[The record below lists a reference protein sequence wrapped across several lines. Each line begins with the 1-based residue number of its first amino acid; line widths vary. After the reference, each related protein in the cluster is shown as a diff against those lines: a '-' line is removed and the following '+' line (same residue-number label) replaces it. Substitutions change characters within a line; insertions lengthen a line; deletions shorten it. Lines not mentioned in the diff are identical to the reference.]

1 MMRRHLLLG
10 HALAVL
16 AAILSAART
25 PTAAADRT
33 EAAHPA
39 NAMRILAERAWGRFR
54 DGLATGQWEPWL
66 SMLDEDFTF
75 FFPTGRYH
83 GLHTGKAKARE
94 FFAYVSSVYPDGLR
108 VTLDWTTIE
117 GSRAIFEFRS
127 EGTLVLPTER
137 RAYKNRVAVAMEF
150 RDGLVV
156 AYREYFGSDGRSY

>member
-1 MMRRHLLLG
+1 MTRRHSWFGPTLALLLPILPAVSG
-10 HALAVL
+10 PRATTGRAEALQAPD
-16 AAILSAART
+16 ATRA
-25 PTAAADRT
+25 
-33 EAAHPA
+33 
-39 NAMRILAERAWGRFR
+39 LAERAFGHFR

-66 SMLDEDFTF
+66 AMLHEDFSF
-75 FFPTGRYH
+75 FFPTGKYH
-83 GLHTGKAKARE
+83 GLHVGKAKARE
-94 FFAYVSSVYPDGLR
+94 FFAYVRSVYPDGLK
-108 VTLDWTTIE
+108 VTLDATTIE